1 MLILKGQR
9 IISLMLRGCWIEI
22 SILKFIKDD
31 KWRRTLFHV
40 QNGNES
46 RFVRHPRF
54 VAPDHAMQQCGQ
66 SMAKRALNQ
75 FQQAPHLTPIPF
87 FCDAVYCSWLQQ
99 TPISMCKMEATST
112 TVYICVL
119 SPPCKWTAA
128 FVRALSIIG
137 WWFTEYKKVAR
148 KATIP
153 RKNKDGWSRCWKGN
167 HTQQTVHTEEQAFLS
182 MWSLHPWSWSQ
193 SPKLMAVQ
201 FKT

>member
-1 MLILKGQR
+1 MKRRGEKHRENKNMWPTMLILKGQR

-75 FQQAPHLTPIPF
+75 FQQAPLSHPIPF
-87 FCDAVYCSWLQQ
+87 FPRRSVLFMAPANSHIYVQNGSHLYHYIHMCSLSSVQMNYCVRPSVVHNWLMVHGVQ
-99 TPISMCKMEATST
+99 KGG
-112 TVYICVL
+112 V
-119 SPPCKWTAA
+119 
-128 FVRALSIIG
+128 
-137 WWFTEYKKVAR
+137 
-148 KATIP
+148 
-153 RKNKDGWSRCWKGN
+153 KGN
-167 HTQQTVHTEEQAFLS
+167 HS
-182 MWSLHPWSWSQ
+182 S
-193 SPKLMAVQ
+193 K
-201 FKT
+201 K